1 MACMQLYKVSQYQVW
16 AAHKNFAVLV
26 LSLGGQLPG
35 VGSNYVISSEGAS
48 WHPYC
53 LEAGCQSQQKL
64 WDKILSGLAPDTSGS
79 QATLTW
85 RIRRREKLFLSW
97 LRVIYVS
104 PLIVMKIKHSQ
115 KYSLGY
121 QTSKF
126 RQNRVA
132 MHNVHNVPVKHHS
145 SAPRP
150 WREGALTMNQTGQS
164 HEPQYKFA
172 FEQLLKKFSQDL

>member
-1 MACMQLYKVSQYQVW
+1 M
-16 AAHKNFAVLV
+16 
-26 LSLGGQLPG
+26 
-35 VGSNYVISSEGAS
+35 
-48 WHPYC
+48 
-53 LEAGCQSQQKL
+53 
-64 WDKILSGLAPDTSGS
+64 
-79 QATLTW
+79 
-85 RIRRREKLFLSW
+85 
-97 LRVIYVS
+97 IYVS

-145 SAPRP
+145 SVPRP

-172 FEQLLKKFSQDL
+172 FEQLLKKFSQDLEDNTSSQSSIIQFAGNIVDEGSLISINIFVNLTITSACRS